1 MGEPVEAKE
10 FDVRIGSVVAAE
22 GDRAVVK
29 IKAHQLHPNWAH
41 IYYACDERFNAV
53 AVLERMAAHA
63 SKSCVLFE
71 IKSGSARTGD
81 TVFLKQIPPQNH

>member
-29 IKAHQLHPNWAH
+29 IKAHRLHPNWAH

-53 AVLERMAAHA
+53 AVLERLGAHA
-63 SKSCVLFE
+63 NKSCVLFE
-71 IKSGSARTGD
+71 IKSGSARPGD